1 MLNASHVFIG
11 DHNVRQR
18 VPQLAQNEGSAH
30 LHLPLEIVLN
40 HAIASKKVKLDPK
53 NIKLHNADAEITMA
67 SRLNLMLLMDSAPD
81 IVMKN
86 KDLLGQVWF
95 GQSQSVRTFANLPEV
110 QHYRREQGLPS
121 LEDIHALDT
130 REYREMLKTNTLH
143 GRPLPARPTKTQ
155 GYAVL
160 FEAGGFGTLDRVR
173 NIVKAQ
179 KFEVR
184 EFNGPRQLAADHEGY
199 YALVFARLLIER
211 TVQFFHISNAE
222 VRRHDDSAIA
232 EVNDQLEIGDT
243 AIFLNKSAL
252 ELYMSSVQVP
262 DNVKYHG
269 VIDSFDAFRRDFF
282 DTVNHMTYDHQNIAI
297 HVVLIFDEI
306 NGKTNVVAWQISR
319 ERNKALIQNRA
330 NAALH
335 MEGDLNSDEDMHEDM
350 HDDMHDS

>member
-1 MLNASHVFIG
+1 M
-11 DHNVRQR
+11 
-18 VPQLAQNEGSAH
+18 
-30 LHLPLEIVLN
+30 
-40 HAIASKKVKLDPK
+40 
-53 NIKLHNADAEITMA
+53 
-67 SRLNLMLLMDSAPD
+67 
-81 IVMKN
+81 
-86 KDLLGQVWF
+86 
-95 GQSQSVRTFANLPEV
+95 
-110 QHYRREQGLPS
+110 
-121 LEDIHALDT
+121 
-130 REYREMLKTNTLH
+130 
-143 GRPLPARPTKTQ
+143 
-155 GYAVL
+155 
-160 FEAGGFGTLDRVR
+160 
-173 NIVKAQ
+173 
-179 KFEVR
+179 
-184 EFNGPRQLAADHEGY
+184 
-199 YALVFARLLIER
+199 
-211 TVQFFHISNAE
+211 QFFHISNAE

-232 EVNDQLEIGDT
+232 EVNDQLEIGDA